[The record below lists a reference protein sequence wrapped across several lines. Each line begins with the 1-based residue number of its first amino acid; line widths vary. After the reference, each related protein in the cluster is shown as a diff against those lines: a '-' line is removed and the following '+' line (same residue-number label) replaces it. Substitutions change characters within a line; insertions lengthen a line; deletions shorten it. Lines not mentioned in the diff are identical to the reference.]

1 MKIIEILDKATEPL
15 ISYEIIPPYRGK
27 SATHV
32 YNIIDELIKFS
43 PPFIDVTSHAA
54 APIYLEQGDGSFKRK
69 STRKRPG
76 TIGLCAAIKY
86 RYNVEAVPHI
96 LCGGFNRQETE
107 DALIELS
114 YIGIDNVLSI
124 TGDATNDSHLGIDG
138 KLVNNFSV
146 DLVNQ
151 ISAMNEGKYQDE
163 VVDSAKSNFCIG
175 VGAYPEKHPQSPS
188 LEQDIRYLK
197 AKIDAGADYIVTQMF
212 FNNADYFEFVD
223 KCRTNGINV
232 PIIPGVKLLTKKSQ
246 LKSLSRHFSV
256 NIPDGLVEEIE
267 NSKGT
272 SEARQIGLDY
282 ALRQCEALLQAQVP
296 AIHFYVMQ
304 DVKHIKQIVS
314 TLKKY

>member
-1 MKIIEILDKATEPL
+1 MKIIEILDRATEPL
-15 ISYEIIPPYRGK
+15 ISFEIIPPYRGK

-86 RYNVEAVPHI
+86 RYSVETVPHI

-114 YIGIDNVLSI
+114 YLGIDNVLAI
-124 TGDATNDSHLGIDG
+124 TGDTKSDSRMGIVA
-138 KLVNNFSV
+138 KPVNNFSV

-163 VVDSAKSNFCIG
+163 VLDSAKSDFCIG

-188 LEQDIRYLK
+188 IEQDIRYLK

-212 FNNADYFEFVD
+212 FNNSDYFNFVEL
-223 KCRTNGINV
+223 CRLNDINV
-232 PIIPGVKLLTKKSQ
+232 PIIPGIKLITKLNQ
-246 LKSLSRHFSV
+246 LISLPKHFSV
-256 NIPDGLVEEIE
+256 NIPDDLVREMESVESDKHKGAIGIE
-267 NSKGT
+267 FT
-272 SEARQIGLDY
+272 I
-282 ALRQCEALLQAQVP
+282 RQCEELIQAGVP
-296 AIHFYVMQ
+296 ALHFYVMQ
-304 DVKHIKQIVS
+304 DVKSIKQIVS

>member
-32 YNIIDELIKFS
+32 YNIIDELIKFA

-69 STRKRPG
+69 RTRKRPG

-96 LCGGFNRQETE
+96 LCGGFNRHETE

-114 YIGIDNVLSI
+114 YIGIDNVLAI
-124 TGDATNDSHLGIDG
+124 TGDTTSDSHLGIEA
-138 KLVNNFSV
+138 KPANNFSV
-146 DLVNQ
+146 DLVYQ

-163 VVDSAKSNFCIG
+163 VLDSAKSNFCIG

-197 AKIDAGADYIVTQMF
+197 AKIEAGADYIVTQMF
-212 FNNADYFEFVD
+212 FNNSDYFSFVEL
-223 KCRTNGINV
+223 CRLNDINV
-232 PIIPGVKLLTKKSQ
+232 PIIPGIKLISKQNQ
-246 LKSLSRHFSV
+246 LKSLPKHFSV
-256 NIPDGLVEEIE
+256 NIPDELVREMESVQNDILKREVGIE
-267 NSKGT
+267 FAIK
-272 SEARQIGLDY
+272 
-282 ALRQCEALLQAQVP
+282 QCEELMQAGVP
-296 AIHFYVMQ
+296 ALHFYVMQ

>member
-1 MKIIEILDKATEPL
+1 MKIIEIVDKATEPL

-27 SATHV
+27 SATQI

-114 YIGIDNVLSI
+114 YIGIDNVLAI
-124 TGDATNDSHLGIDG
+124 TGDARNDPHLGSDG
-138 KLVNNFSV
+138 KLVNNFSIN
-146 DLVNQ
+146 LVNQ
-151 ISAMNEGKYQDE
+151 ISGMNVGEYQDE
-163 VVDSAKSNFCIG
+163 VWDSAKSNFCIG

-197 AKIDAGADYIVTQMF
+197 AKIVAGADYIVTQMF
-212 FNNADYFEFVD
+212 FNNSDYFSFVEL
-223 KCRTNGINV
+223 CRLNDISV
-232 PIIPGVKLLTKKSQ
+232 PIIPGIKLITKQNQ
-246 LKSLSRHFSV
+246 LKSLPQYFSV
-256 NIPDGLVEEIE
+256 NIPDELVREMESVQSDKDTVEIGIQFTV
-267 NSKGT
+267 K
-272 SEARQIGLDY
+272 
-282 ALRQCEALLQAQVP
+282 QCEELLQADVP
-296 AIHFYVMQ
+296 ALHFYVMQ

>member
-32 YNIIDELIKFS
+32 YNIIDELIKFA

-96 LCGGFNRQETE
+96 LCGGFNRHETE

-114 YIGIDNVLSI
+114 YIGIDNVLAI
-124 TGDATNDSHLGIDG
+124 TGDTTSDSHLGIEA
-138 KLVNNFSV
+138 KPANNFSV
-146 DLVNQ
+146 DLVYQ

-163 VVDSAKSNFCIG
+163 VLDSAKSNFCIG

-197 AKIDAGADYIVTQMF
+197 AKIEAGADYIVTQMF
-212 FNNADYFEFVD
+212 FNNSDYFSFVEL
-223 KCRTNGINV
+223 CRLNDINV
-232 PIIPGVKLLTKKSQ
+232 PIIPGIKLISKQNQ
-246 LKSLSRHFSV
+246 LKSLPKHFSV
-256 NIPDGLVEEIE
+256 NIPDELVREMESVQNDILKREVGIE
-267 NSKGT
+267 FAIK
-272 SEARQIGLDY
+272 
-282 ALRQCEALLQAQVP
+282 QCEELMQAGVP
-296 AIHFYVMQ
+296 ALHFYVMQ